1 MIHLLA
7 VNSLSEAWQVF
18 TDHPVVLLLM
28 PVIGGFIGWIT
39 KVLAI
44 WMIFN
49 PIEFKGIG
57 PIGWQGQLPKRAA
70 KFGSHASELILENLI
85 DPRELVDKLDPDRIA
100 AELDGVMLEVIDDV
114 ARDLLGDRWDRLPAA
129 AKAPVIARARARAPQ
144 MVASLLDQAKANIDE
159 LFDLSYITTAN
170 LIRDKPLLNELVRDT
185 IVPEMRFMKRFGTV
199 FGAAVGGVQMVVF
212 AFTENHL
219 LIPLFGLLV
228 GLASDWIAL
237 QMVFQ
242 PREPKRYLGIFR
254 WHGLFFAR
262 REEFAADYAKLGAEK
277 VLTPSVILD
286 SLLNGPLADR
296 LFGMV
301 KHEVEDA
308 IDQELS
314 IAEPLVPAAIG
325 SDRYSALRTTVVTR
339 AQERL
344 PEAAARLEP
353 YTAEAIEIEKTA
365 RESLAALSDEEY
377 EGMLRPVFKDDEWLV
392 VAVGGGLGFV
402 VGELQ
407 VFLLTHFGGL

>member
-1 MIHLLA
+1 MTGLA
-7 VNSLSEAWQVF
+7 LNSFSEAWQVF
-18 TDHPVVLLLM
+18 ADHPVVLLLM
-28 PVIGGFIGWIT
+28 PVVGAFIGWIT

-85 DPRELVDKLDPDRIA
+85 DPRGLVDKLDPHRIA
-100 AELDGVMLEVIDDV
+100 TELDDVMLEVVDDV

-129 AKAPVIARARARAPQ
+129 AKAPVVARARSRAPQ
-144 MVASLLDQAKANIDE
+144 MVASLLSQAKANIDE

-170 LIRDKPLLNELVRDT
+170 LIRDKQLLNALVRDT
-185 IVPEMRFMKRFGTV
+185 ILPEMRFMKRFGTL
-199 FGAAVGGVQMVVF
+199 FGGAVGAIQMVAF
-212 AFTENHL
+212 AFTESHL
-219 LIPLFGLLV
+219 LIPLFGLAV
-228 GLASDWIAL
+228 GLVSDWIAL
-237 QMVFQ
+237 QMIFS
-242 PREPKRYLGIFR
+242 PREPKRYLGVFT

-262 REEFAADYAKLGAEK
+262 REEFAAQYAKLGAES

-296 LFGMV
+296 LFAMV

-308 IDQELS
+308 LDRELGVV
-314 IAEPLVPAAIG
+314 EPLVPAAIG
-325 SDRYSALRTTVVTR
+325 SERYSALREIVVAR
-339 AQERL
+339 AQARL
-344 PEAAARLEP
+344 PEAAERLEP
-353 YTAEAIEIEKTA
+353 YTAEAIDIENTA
-365 RESLAALSDEEY
+365 RTSLAALSDEEY

-392 VAVGGGLGFV
+392 VAVGGGLGFA

-407 VFLLTHFGGL
+407 VYLLTHFGGL